1 VGRALPVIPY
11 VPGDSPPNPTIRHG
25 QHGAGGHTGQVS
37 DAQLT
42 IHLTS
47 RAKRNAIVEERDG
60 VLRVSVAAAPVE
72 GQANAALCKLIAKR
86 AGIARG
92 NVRVIRGVRSR
103 EKVVYVEGLALA
115 ELRRAL
121 GLPAMPASSS
131 AAPTLREPTRADWPL
146 LLELNRASERELSP
160 LDEQRLEWILSLAY
174 SAVVVERERGI
185 AGFALA
191 IPPDTEYDS
200 ENYRWF
206 AARFERFLY
215 LDRIVVA
222 ESQRRHGDGTRL
234 YDAMETA
241 AVPFERM
248 VCEVN
253 VLPPNP
259 ASLAFH
265 VGRGYAEIDRLEH
278 GSEKVV
284 ALLGKELRPGGR
296 RAAMSARANG

>member
-1 VGRALPVIPY
+1 
-11 VPGDSPPNPTIRHG
+11 VP
-25 QHGAGGHTGQVS
+25 

-42 IHLTS
+42 VHLTP
-47 RAKRNAIVEERDG
+47 RAKRNEIVEERDG

-92 NVRVIRGVRSR
+92 HVSVIRGTRSR
-103 EKVVYVEGLALA
+103 EKVVHVEGLALG

-121 GLPAMPASSS
+121 GLPATPVPAI
-131 AAPTLREPTRADWPL
+131 AAPKLREPMREDWPRM
-146 LLELNRASERELSP
+146 LELNLASERELSA
-160 LDEQRLEWILSLAY
+160 LDEQRLEWILALAH
-174 SAVVVERERGI
+174 SAMVVESEGEL

-191 IPPDTEYDS
+191 LAPGAVYDS

-206 AARFERFLY
+206 SAAFARFLY

-222 ESQRRHGDGTRL
+222 ESQRRHGIGTLL
-234 YDAMETA
+234 YDAMEA
-241 AVPFERM
+241 AAAPFERM

-253 VLPPNP
+253 VQPPNP

-265 VGRGYAEIDRLEH
+265 LARGYMEIDRLEH
-278 GSEKVV
+278 GPEKVV
-284 ALLGKELRPGGR
+284 ALLCKELRSSARG
-296 RAAMSARANG
+296 AAIRARANG